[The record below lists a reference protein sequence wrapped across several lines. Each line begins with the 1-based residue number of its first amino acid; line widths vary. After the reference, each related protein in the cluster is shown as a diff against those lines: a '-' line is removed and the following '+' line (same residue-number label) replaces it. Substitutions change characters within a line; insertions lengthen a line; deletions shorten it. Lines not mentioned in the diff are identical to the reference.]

1 MDKDKSLAFFIDQS
15 ATLEAKVNE
24 LEALLDDK
32 EKIISIQNEELGRVK
47 GERDALEGE
56 LKKSKK
62 S

>member
-1 MDKDKSLAFFIDQS
+1 M
-15 ATLEAKVNE
+15 
-24 LEALLDDK
+24 DDK

-47 GERDALEGE
+47 GEKDALEEE